1 MNMDKT
7 ILVVDDSLSI
17 RNLLQVVLQDAGYRV
32 LLAEDGKDALK
43 YFDQDKIR
51 LLITDL
57 HMPVMNGL
65 ELIQHVREDE
75 RYRYLPIL
83 FLTTETKGEIKMEA
97 KKAGATGWI
106 TKPFSNEKLLRII
119 NRVLR

>member
-1 MNMDKT
+1 MNMDRT

-17 RNLLQVVLQDAGYRV
+17 RNLLQVVLQDAGYQV
-32 LLAEDGKDALK
+32 LLAEDGKDAIK
-43 YFDQDKIR
+43 YLDQEGIR

-65 ELIQHVREDE
+65 ELIKHVRQTD

-106 TKPFSNEKLLRII
+106 TKPFSNEKLLQII
-119 NRVLR
+119 NRVMR